1 MAALDTGTIRFR
13 RLRVRIV
20 LLGVLA
26 LVAFDA
32 ASVFDSWRSYR
43 HSVVATDREIGNLAR
58 SLAEQTSWTWQGV
71 DLLLEDTGR
80 WYLHDGQDMSRERI
94 EEVLANRTAAV
105 RQVREIAIVGPQ
117 GIQRYRSRG
126 AAPLNLD
133 VSDRSYFIA
142 QRDHA
147 ATGFFMSEPLV
158 TRSEHRSG
166 VVVSRRLDDD
176 HGDFAGIITAIV
188 DLDDLKQF
196 YTAMNVGMGGAIHLL
211 QDDGTLLVRN
221 PATPQAVAHKFAA
234 LTTPTSAPTTRI
246 VSPIDGSENFIAVAR
261 VRDAPLLLAVTRQ
274 EDAALRLWRDEAI
287 RVGLRTL
294 ILTFLGVWTIAAL
307 LRQLRRVEAGERAL
321 RESEQ
326 RYALAME
333 GANEGHWDWD
343 MVTDR
348 MFISPKMKILSGLS
362 EALLF
367 NTRTE
372 WMAAIV
378 VHPDDAPLR
387 DAALREH
394 FAGHT
399 PRYACEYRVQQ
410 PDGSWCWL
418 SARGRCLRDATGAS
432 YRFVGSAIDI
442 TAQKQAQLEKEHLE
456 TQLRQS
462 QKMEAIGTLA
472 GGIAHD
478 FNNILGAILGYGE
491 LAQQQAAPGT
501 PLRRYMDNVMHAA
514 ERAKALVDRIL
525 GFSRSGLGERIPMN
539 VQSVIEETLELLSAS
554 LPSGI
559 RLEKRLDAGDAA
571 VIGDA
576 TYLHQVAMNLCTN
589 ALQAMEDGG
598 VLSVILERVELS
610 HERVMSRGTLAPGS
624 YVRLSVGDTGSG
636 IPAGV
641 LERMFDPFFTT
652 KGVGQG
658 TGLGLSLVHGIV
670 TELGGAIDV
679 TTKAGE
685 GTCFAIWLPLTSEV
699 EQRFIA
705 EAHELPR
712 GHGEAVMIVDDERP
726 LVTLAEEMLAELG
739 YDPVGFPSS
748 SEALRAF
755 RAEPRRFE
763 LVLTDE
769 AMPDLVGTE
778 LASEIRK
785 LGSTI
790 PIILMSG
797 HGGPQ
802 LEKRAAAIGV
812 NEVLHKPLMSRDLA
826 ESLARVLGAA
836 R

>member
-158 TRSEHRSG
+158 TRSEHRTG

-307 LRQLRRVEAGERAL
+307 LRQLRRIEAGERAL

-343 MVTDR
+343 LTTGTL
-348 MFISPKMKILSGLS
+348 FLSPQMNLLHGLS
-362 EALLF
+362 TDSKFESRA
-367 NTRTE
+367 E
-372 WMAAIV
+372 WLARLAI
-378 VHPDDAPLR
+378 HPDDL
-387 DAALREH
+387 
-394 FAGHT
+394 
-399 PRYACEYRVQQ
+399 PRFESAVNDHLEGRTGRYECEYRVRH
-410 PDGSWCWL
+410 PNGVWHWI
-418 SARGRCLRDATGAS
+418 SARGRCLRDSSGKPL
-432 YRFVGSAIDI
+432 RFVGSSSDV
-442 TAQKQAQLEKEHLE
+442 TAEK
-456 TQLRQS
+456 QS
-462 QKMEAIGTLA
+462 QTDK
-472 GGIAHD
+472 
-478 FNNILGAILGYGE
+478 
-491 LAQQQAAPGT
+491 
-501 PLRRYMDNVMHAA
+501 
-514 ERAKALVDRIL
+514 
-525 GFSRSGLGERIPMN
+525 
-539 VQSVIEETLELLSAS
+539 
-554 LPSGI
+554 
-559 RLEKRLDAGDAA
+559 
-571 VIGDA
+571 
-576 TYLHQVAMNLCTN
+576 
-589 ALQAMEDGG
+589 
-598 VLSVILERVELS
+598 
-610 HERVMSRGTLAPGS
+610 
-624 YVRLSVGDTGSG
+624 
-636 IPAGV
+636 
-641 LERMFDPFFTT
+641 
-652 KGVGQG
+652 
-658 TGLGLSLVHGIV
+658 
-670 TELGGAIDV
+670 
-679 TTKAGE
+679 
-685 GTCFAIWLPLTSEV
+685 
-699 EQRFIA
+699 EQ
-705 EAHELPR
+705 L
-712 GHGEAVMIVDDERP
+712 
-726 LVTLAEEMLAELG
+726 
-739 YDPVGFPSS
+739 
-748 SEALRAF
+748 
-755 RAEPRRFE
+755 
-763 LVLTDE
+763 
-769 AMPDLVGTE
+769 
-778 LASEIRK
+778 
-785 LGSTI
+785 
-790 PIILMSG
+790 
-797 HGGPQ
+797 
-802 LEKRAAAIGV
+802 
-812 NEVLHKPLMSRDLA
+812 
-826 ESLARVLGAA
+826 
-836 R
+836 